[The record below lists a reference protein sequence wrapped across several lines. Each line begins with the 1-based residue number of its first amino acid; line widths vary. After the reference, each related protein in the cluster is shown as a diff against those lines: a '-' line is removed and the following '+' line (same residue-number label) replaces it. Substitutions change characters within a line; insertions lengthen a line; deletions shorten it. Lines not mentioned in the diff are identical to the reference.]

1 MKNFKKVLALVL
13 AVVMLLSFAT
23 IASAVTSDYYKDA
36 ADIDYKEAV
45 DVLGSI
51 GVLNGFPDDT
61 FRPDATIT
69 RAQAAKIIAMFDNGS
84 TDINKLYTAANP
96 FADCVDHWAES
107 YIAYGV
113 KTGIIAGIG
122 GDKFAPEANVTGV
135 QYLKMVLV
143 VLGYDAKAEG
153 LEGKNWDVNT
163 LALAK
168 RVGLTATL
176 GNKFDYSADLAR
188 QEAAVIM
195 LDALRADVVEYGS
208 RLGSNGVVINEWPY
222 VKGGTIYWTVTGAV
236 STGDKLMD
244 AWKLAEGYTVD
255 AFARPYATWTL
266 KGKEIGRYM
275 YPVYAEYTTAVDLC
289 TVYTD
294 LGVEKTN
301 YWTTLAVEHFVN
313 GVEVPAPEHN
323 HHDIGTSCALKT
335 EGVGSQGTLTQIFLM
350 DDGTYRVTEIE
361 TWLGRV
367 SNVQKTTSNRDGHL
381 VNDKLVTIEVAFG
394 DYPNDYGMEVEL
406 YSDAYSK
413 GEWVLITFSKMLK
426 SANSNE
432 VYGLQSVTSAEVE
445 TAQFTGIAAD
455 ATKVAAEW
463 KADAYHFFIGN
474 TGSTYG
480 KGFPYIDGF
489 ARVKLPENL
498 KGTFKFIY
506 DTYGNVIG
514 MVEPDA
520 APYDY
525 LVIDWMYMTANVG
538 DAVLNADVVG
548 LDAKMT
554 NAVNVAKLDGH
565 TPNYWISGTMSQYG
579 PEYGSNW
586 SGRYDKLYI
595 YQTDADGAYYVNTA
609 NGAQREAVSIINNK
623 ANLFV
628 NGFAS
633 EFVLTDDTQILVHE
647 MDGSYTAATGKDVG
661 TIYAANAEIIADSD
675 NIVSIVYL
683 YGSYVFRESSKTT
696 GFVAAG
702 VTEPPVIEV
711 IDGLEVTKLNVYFN
725 GELKQIYVESKAWE
739 EVLYNGNG
747 FYTFRFV
754 DQLSDGAM
762 LCDVADFDADASVE
776 YTVTFLSGN
785 TMIVASGAAY
795 KVAADVTIYDVYGGV
810 VTPATELTSNT
821 VMLGFNGSG
830 VVTTIYCLAD

>member
-23 IASAVTSDYYKDA
+23 IASAVTSDYYEDA

-222 VKGGTIYWTVTGAV
+222 VKSGTIYWTVTGAI
-236 STGDKLMD
+236 STGKQLMD

-275 YPVYAEYTTAVDLC
+275 YPVYAEYTTGVDLC

-294 LGVEKTN
+294 LGVEKTD
-301 YWTTLAVEHFVN
+301 YRTTLDVEHFVN
-313 GVEVPAPEHN
+313 GVEVDPPVNN
-323 HHDIGTSCALKT
+323 HHDIGDPCKLKT

-381 VNDKLVTIEVAFG
+381 INDKLVTIEVAFG

-413 GEWVLITFSKMLK
+413 GEWVLITYSEMEKG
-426 SANSNE
+426 ANSDR

-463 KADAYHFFIGN
+463 KADAYHFFIGY
-474 TGSTYG
+474 TGSAYG

-565 TPNYWISGTMSQYG
+565 TPDFWISGTMSQYG
-579 PEYGSNW
+579 PEYGNNW
-586 SGRYDKLYI
+586 SGRYDKLYT
-595 YQTDADGAYYVNTA
+595 YQTDADGAYYVTTA

-628 NGFAS
+628 NNVAS

-725 GELKQIYVESKAWE
+725 GELKQIYVESKAWN
-739 EVLYNGNG
+739 EVFYHGDG

-785 TMIVASGAAY
+785 TMIANGAAY